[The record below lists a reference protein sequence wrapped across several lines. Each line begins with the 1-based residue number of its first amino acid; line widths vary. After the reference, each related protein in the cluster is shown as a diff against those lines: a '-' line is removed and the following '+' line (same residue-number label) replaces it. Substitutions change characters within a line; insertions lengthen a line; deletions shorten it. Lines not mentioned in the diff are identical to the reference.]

1 MIGPHSRNGAGSATA
16 LPALLFCG
24 SPATSA
30 RDRGERSAHRSAVDR
45 GKTGEHDVETTLDIL
60 GRQRSTS
67 HDLVEDDRADDDAR
81 QQYVDILEL
90 MGPDDP
96 RTAKYRKLLTQ
107 RLF

>member
-1 MIGPHSRNGAGSATA
+1 MPGARASPLLLLPLASAGVHPLVDDDHDET
-16 LPALLFCG
+16 LTGLL
-24 SPATSA
+24 
-30 RDRGERSAHRSAVDR
+30 DKV
-45 GKTGEHDVETTLDIL
+45 KT
-60 GRQRSTS
+60 
-67 HDLVEDDRADDDAR
+67 DDDAR